1 MLELWKF
8 DLVSCDK
15 IFIRVFGG
23 NKRLFLYGKF
33 FFFNKD
39 DERVRMVFFSIR
51 RFTLNE
57 VRRVFEMFF
66 FIECYGNGIIFFFF
80 FECIFVFCV
89 LFVYF
94 FFIIVILNLLVMF
107 YFILNYLYLFNFNLI
122 YSRI

>member
-1 MLELWKF
+1 MLEFWKF

-57 VRRVFEMFF
+57 VRRVFEMWF

-80 FECIFVFCV
+80 LNVFCV
-89 LFVYF
+89 LVVYF
-94 FFIIVILNLLVMF
+94 FFIILNLLVM
-107 YFILNYLYLFNFNLI
+107 IELNVFV
-122 YSRI
+122 